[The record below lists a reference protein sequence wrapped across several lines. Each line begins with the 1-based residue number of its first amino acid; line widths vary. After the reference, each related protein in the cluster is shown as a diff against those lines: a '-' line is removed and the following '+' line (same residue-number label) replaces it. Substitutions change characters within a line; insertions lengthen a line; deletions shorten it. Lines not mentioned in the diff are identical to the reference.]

1 MSVAITD
8 VYISG
13 FEQVFPC
20 KATSYV
26 KLVSNFINDESSP
39 YRWFFILWM
48 SGNNHSGS
56 EVSADFHTTHDW
68 MGLWFLLLIYHC
80 SNK

>member
-1 MSVAITD
+1 MNWNMYLFVFEASKNYSLNLSKIAMMSVAITD

-20 KATSYV
+20 KATSYL

-39 YRWFFILWM
+39 YR
-48 SGNNHSGS
+48 
-56 EVSADFHTTHDW
+56 
-68 MGLWFLLLIYHC
+68 
-80 SNK
+80 